1 MQFECPHFTLVR
13 HRVPLAQWLEHPTRS
28 RRVVGSNP
36 IWCWDF
42 FRVPFDAKNVSSSII
57 FNNVFND
64 IDCVKEKSENKQ
76 TTSIKEKKNRERSVS
91 YNTELFHLHGQHLLV
106 VFKFF
111 ETKESVYKRKDFNS
125 HRTGLV
131 H

>member
-1 MQFECPHFTLVR
+1 MQKTYQVLLFL
-13 HRVPLAQWLEHPTRS
+13 
-28 RRVVGSNP
+28 
-36 IWCWDF
+36 IF
-42 FRVPFDAKNVSSSII
+42 F
-57 FNNVFND
+57 FND

-76 TTSIKEKKNRERSVS
+76 TTTIKDKKKRERSVS
-91 YNTELFHLHGQHLLV
+91 YNTELFHLHGQHLQAVLN
-106 VFKFF
+106 FF